1 MSDDSVW
8 AERLQNYLSKN
19 GLRLTNQRKLI
30 AETFFE
36 TEGHLN
42 FEQLYEAVRIRDSNV
57 GQATV
62 YRTLKVL
69 VESGLAN
76 SSRFGGNSALYEP
89 AISDDHHDHLICTE
103 CGLIIEFCDDEIEA
117 RQNAVAKQNGFEIK
131 DHTMELYGSCQRT
144 NAECPKR

>member
-1 MSDDSVW
+1 MNDDSEWVD
-8 AERLQNYLSKN
+8 RLQNYLSKN

-42 FEQLYEAVRIRDSNV
+42 FQQLYEAVRMRDGNI

-69 VESGLAN
+69 VDSGLAS
-76 SSRFGGNSALYEP
+76 SSRFGGNSALYES
-89 AISDDHHDHLICTE
+89 AITDDHHDHLICTE
-103 CGLIIEFCDDEIEA
+103 CGLIIEFCDD
-117 RQNAVAKQNGFEIK
+117 
-131 DHTMELYGSCQRT
+131 
-144 NAECPKR
+144 

>member
-1 MSDDSVW
+1 MSDDSEWVD
-8 AERLQNYLSKN
+8 RLQNYLSKN
-19 GLRLTNQRKLI
+19 GLRLTTQRRLI

-42 FEQLYEAVRIRDSNV
+42 FEQLYEAVRIRDTNV

-69 VESGLAN
+69 VDSGLAN
-76 SSRFGGNSALYEP
+76 SSRFGGTSALYES

-103 CGLIIEFCDDEIEA
+103 CGLIIEFCDDEIES
-117 RQNAVAKQNGFEIK
+117 RQHVVAQANGFAIK
-131 DHTMELYGSCQRT
+131 DHTMELYGECQRT
-144 NAECPKR
+144 HPQCPKQ